1 MTSQDMNW
9 PKSVPRVVGIED
21 RGEVYAGGKHLA
33 TYSGGKGGTTYF
45 IHADWL
51 GSERARTTA
60 AGAAY
65 ETCTSLPFGD
75 WLTCTGGD
83 PSPMHFTAKERDS
96 ESGLDNFGARYDS
109 SSMGRFMSPD
119 AFYKDSHVGDPQS
132 WNEYAYARNNPLRY
146 VDPTGENATVST
158 SCTTDANNHQ
168 TCNVNISASIAIYA
182 APGSNLTP
190 DQLNQAAGTIQNS
203 IQNAWTGSFNQDG
216 VTYNVTTQV
225 SVSVAGSQDASMSS
239 GAQNV
244 IGMTNGP
251 PMAGVGAY
259 VNPKS
264 VCSALT
270 GKPDTGMMDINS
282 ADNYAK
288 HEFTHLLG
296 TDDKPG
302 AVLSDTNPGMR
313 PGSATAQDFGWGIR
327 EATSGVSSWVHT
339 PQYRPMRYGEMWEK
353 PSTYSG
359 QTTVGAPVFW
369 WK

>member
-1 MTSQDMNW
+1 MYDCPAQ
-9 PKSVPRVVGIED
+9 
-21 RGEVYAGGKHLA
+21 
-33 TYSGGKGGTTYF
+33 
-45 IHADWL
+45 HA
-51 GSERARTTA
+51 SFA
-60 AGAAY
+60 
-65 ETCTSLPFGD
+65 
-75 WLTCTGGD
+75 
-83 PSPMHFTAKERDS
+83 HKFTAKERDS
-96 ESGLDNFGARYDS
+96 ESGLDNFGSRYDS

-119 AFYKDSHVGDPQS
+119 GFYKDSHVGDPQS

-158 SCTTDANNHQ
+158 SCTTDANNHT

-182 APGSNLTP
+182 APGSNLTQ

-203 IQNAWTGSFNQDG
+203 IQNAWTGSTTQDG

-225 SVSVAGSQDASMSS
+225 TVSVAASQDAAMSS

-251 PMAGVGAY
+251 ITMSNGSLAGAY

-264 VCSALT
+264 FVGMLT
-270 GKPDTGMMDINS
+270 GAPDTGMMDINN

-288 HEFTHLLG
+288 HEFTHMLG
-296 TDDKPG
+296 TYDKPG
-302 AVLSDTNPGMR
+302 AVLSDTDPAMR
-313 PGSATAQDFGWGIR
+313 PGSATAQDFRWGIW
-327 EATSGVSSWVHT
+327 EVTSGVNAWVNA

-353 PSTYSG
+353 PSSYSG
-359 QTTVGAPVFW
+359 QTTVGAPWRW